1 MLNQKFSAL
10 LTKWVSQIIDQEW
23 LEKKLNSG
31 KQLRI
36 KFGIDPSGTI
46 LHIGHMVPIL
56 KLREFQELGHHVI
69 ILIGDATAQVG
80 DSSDKDAER
89 PMLAREET
97 RKNAEAYVSKLA
109 KILDIS
115 KIEIYYNSEW
125 LDKVNFCGVG
135 ELAKHFSVAE
145 MLDRHNFKKRFD
157 AGIRISLQEFLYP
170 IMQGYDSVVLKADV
184 EIGGND
190 QYFNLLAGRT
200 LQEAFGQDK
209 QSVMTFDLLIGPDG
223 KKMSK
228 TSPNVIPI
236 DMEPRAM
243 FAKLMEMNDDLI
255 LNYATLAT
263 RLSMNEVNVLNDRLQ
278 SGEDPRAVKRDVT
291 MAIMSIYHSPET
303 IQEAQ
308 SYYDATIQGWVLPDI
323 ANLPR
328 VEITEPTIGL
338 LDLVRQANFFAKWSE
353 CRDAISWGSIKIN
366 GEIHDDISE
375 IITIPKEGFILQSGK
390 KKFVGVFLV
399 S

>member
-1 MLNQKFSAL
+1 MSNTQKLQNL
-10 LTKWVSQIIDQEW
+10 LTKGVSQIIDQEW
-23 LEKKLNSG
+23 LEKKLHSG

-56 KLREFQELGHHVI
+56 KLREFQELGHHII

-97 RKNAEAYVSKLA
+97 RKNAEAYVSKLS

-170 IMQGYDSVVLKADV
+170 IMQWYDSVVLKADV

-209 QSVMTFDLLIGPDG
+209 QSVMMFDLLIGPDG

-263 RLSMNEVNVLNDRLQ
+263 RLNMEDVENLSKRLT
-278 SGEDPRAVKRDVT
+278 SWEDPRIIKHEVT
-291 MAIMSIYHSPET
+291 IAIMSIYHTQEA

-308 SYYDATIQGWVLPDI
+308 SYYDATIQGWALPDI
-323 ANLPR
+323 ADLPR

-353 CRDAISWGSIKIN
+353 CRDAISGGSIKIN
-366 GEIHDDISE
+366 GEVHSDMSE
-375 IITIPKEGFILQSGK
+375 MITVTKEWFILQSGK
-390 KKFVGVFLV
+390 KKFVGVFGK
-399 S
+399 

>member
-1 MLNQKFSAL
+1 MSSHTPLQDL

-97 RKNAEAYVSKLA
+97 RKNAEAYVSKLS

-263 RLSMNEVNVLNDRLQ
+263 RLSMNEVNVLNNRLQ
-278 SGEDPRAVKRDVT
+278 SWEDPRAVKRDVT

-338 LDLVRQANFFAKWSE
+338 LDLVRQANFFAKSSE

-366 GEIHDDISE
+366 GEIHNDMSK

-390 KKFVGVFLV
+390 KKFVGVFL